1 MSVLWVK
8 RARSVKEKTVSDD
21 IEKVSGALFILSVE
35 RFTKENKGNFL
46 QGAFGFR
53 VSTFFLRLTY

>member
-8 RARSVKEKTVSDD
+8 RARFVKEKTVSDD
-21 IEKVSGALFILSVE
+21 IEKVSDALFISSVE

-46 QGAFGFR
+46 HGTFGFR
-53 VSTFFLRLTY
+53 VNNFFHRLTY